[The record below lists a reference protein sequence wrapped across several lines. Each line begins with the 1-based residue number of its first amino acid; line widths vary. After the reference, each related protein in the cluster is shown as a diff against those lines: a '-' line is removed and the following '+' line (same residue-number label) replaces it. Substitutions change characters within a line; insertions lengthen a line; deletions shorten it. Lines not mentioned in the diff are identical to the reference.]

1 MSKFKQLV
9 IIASLIGSAQLSASN
24 FSYNYIDLKVGNIE
38 VDDSDT
44 EGDYTSFSGGYEIE
58 GKVYATL
65 EISNTEYDSSSSE
78 TDYLKF
84 GVGMH
89 TPMGSAADLYG
100 TFQVVEAEV
109 NSSEDVG
116 NQIDLG
122 VRIALSKSL
131 EFHGKL
137 MRLKFDEDP
146 YTGYTT
152 AARFYVNPQMAFG
165 GGIEFWERD
174 GYSDFEI
181 MYVNARFNF

>member
-1 MSKFKQLV
+1 MSKLKQLV
-9 IIASLIGSAQLSASN
+9 IIASLISSAQLSASN
-24 FSYNYIDLKVGNIE
+24 FSYNYLDLKAGTIE
-38 VDDSDT
+38 YDDSDT

-58 GKVYATL
+58 GKMFAML
-65 EISNTEYDSSSSE
+65 EISNFEYDDSDTES
-78 TDYLKF
+78 DYLKY

-89 TPMGSAADLYG
+89 TPMGSGADLYG
-100 TFQVVEAEV
+100 SFRVVEKD
-109 NSSEDVG
+109 NDSSEDIG

-122 VRIALSKSL
+122 IRVAISKHL

-152 AARFYVNPQMAFG
+152 AARFYLTPQMAIG
-165 GGIEFWERD
+165 GGMEFWERD
-174 GYSDFEI
+174 GYSDSEI